1 MSEVFVDTSAIYAIL
16 IPDDPDHPAA
26 REVVDDLER
35 EDATLV
41 TSSAVVYE
49 TVALLQRRIGVGAVR
64 RFRESVEPALDI
76 RWVDRIAYDAAMAAL
91 LTANAR
97 DVSLVDWTSF
107 AVMRA
112 NGWRRAFAFDDD
124 FARQGFEILSPRGG
138 AA

>member
-16 IPDDPDHPAA
+16 VPDDPDHGAA
-26 REVVDDLER
+26 RKVLEDLEH

-49 TVALLQRRIGVGAVR
+49 TVALLQRRVGVEAVR
-64 RFRESVEPALDI
+64 RFRERIEPALDV
-76 RWVDRIAYDAAMAAL
+76 RWVERSVYDAAMAAL

-112 NGWRRAFAFDDD
+112 QGWRRAFAFDED
-124 FARQGFEILSPRGG
+124 FARQGFETRPK
-138 AA
+138 